1 MTISKIFNYLKKKSK
16 KMTQNMIII
25 IRISKNLLYFQPMY
39 KILNNYN
46 NSK

>member
-1 MTISKIFNYLKKKSK
+1 MKISKTFNYLKKKLK
-16 KMTQNMIII
+16 KMTQNLI
-25 IRISKNLLYFQPMY
+25 IRISKNLHYFKPMD